1 MKYLKVKSHIGM
13 KNDNLSLI
21 HYFLLVGAIV
31 GQHISLRSL
40 SYNITFVQLTLPHLH
55 LLPYLEID
63 AI

>member
-1 MKYLKVKSHIGM
+1 M

-40 SYNITFVQLTLPHLH
+40 SYNINIVQLTLPHLH